1 MINLTPIAR
10 QIQKKLF
17 EKIDALGKEKKYP
30 NNVSDDVLTQSDM
43 MTRTTFIKMVSEQKE
58 PVILMGGELVPSAT
72 DSEGFGVLGSSF
84 PLQNAVGYDSIYGSK
99 AIYKPKDFDDL
110 DFDEQDALADT
121 INNEKR
127 RPIPGIKSIEVN
139 FNGGSRASRK
149 ATINW
154 TCWSFDEINR
164 LTPHFLSTGKSVL
177 LEWGWVYD
185 QNSLLNLPTFVVPQP
200 DGSLVRRDAYTNYID
215 DILAGGGDFDM
226 VTGIVSNFEYTTRQD
241 GAFDCTTELIST
253 GVNIIDNFIPS
264 QTTITP
270 VKILKAK
277 DDEERL
283 TLLSKVQKEISKS
296 DDAVTSQIAF
306 DLNLSFLSFME
317 KLDVYIKKQTKK
329 VFKRN
334 SEPSAEFQNYKFAD
348 ATSYGRYLVTQ
359 ESRSTS
365 IRPYEFRWVPNK
377 YLAVR
382 YENRIFDSWVRW
394 GWFEDNVLSKFCS
407 MTSTKTDKNNKVI
420 DSIIITEFRSIN
432 ADLQT
437 GVKSSVRIKNTKYLE
452 TADVDVY
459 ILPGQFN
466 PIKNKQKV
474 RFGDQEIELEGDHQY
489 LNDLAD
495 IMNNQD
501 NFPPFRGKQNKEK
514 FEGSAK
520 QNKALAQALGLP
532 VDSLEDGL
540 YAKGMDGSFEG
551 RAKLFYENQLGDQS
565 LDSKDGGVGYLR
577 NMLINVKVLKR
588 AFENVNSIKE
598 GVQNMFRELNSPINF
613 WSFQIETDPIDTYR
627 VKIIDDQNTFV
638 DFGTPVRDQ
647 QTVRSDTGIINNGI
661 FYFPTWQ
668 TNSIVKSQNITAKIP
683 SAMQLAAMYG
693 SNLDQVKN
701 VHGPSG
707 FSDDGAVL
715 AGGLFNESEDRV
727 LAGLDFA
734 YKNFDTIT
742 IGNKD
747 GLASQ
752 PLTPFGGS
760 GDGIFEFLQTDV
772 AYSVLK
778 TQKEEIEELERRIA
792 ARTSLETIEEDIK
805 KLNSYDSSKPLP
817 ILDFQ
822 ESKDILDILGTE
834 KITEYQLKEI
844 KKLYSSKYE
853 KKVLKKPFRDSLQ
866 YLAGNHYEDSEGD
879 DNSSVLIPFDLE
891 LEIDGTGGIYPGNS
905 FHSTYLPQTYK
916 NKTVFQM
923 FDVGHTVNSSTW
935 TTSISGKMRSSVNQV
950 LQKLSVDDVQQNL
963 LDNLAAKLLSEQQ
976 FGQFLSVTNAGFNQ
990 TTTRDLDKINNNNE
1004 TEDEDLDVPPSDTLD
1019 LNPDISETELN
1030 DAYINDLQKAL
1041 SNTGT
1046 DNTTSTLVTETDN
1059 G

>member
-1 MINLTPIAR
+1 
-10 QIQKKLF
+10 
-17 EKIDALGKEKKYP
+17 
-30 NNVSDDVLTQSDM
+30 
-43 MTRTTFIKMVSEQKE
+43 MVSEQQK
-58 PVILMGGELVPSAT
+58 PVILMGGELLNDTTMNFEANLVDT
-72 DSEGFGVLGSSF
+72 LR
-84 PLQNAVGYDSIYGSK
+84 NASGYQDIYGPRFSST
-99 AIYKPKDFDDL
+99 AEDSMAE
-110 DFDEQDALADT
+110 FDEDGGLNLPGFT
-121 INNEKR
+121 ENELR

-253 GVNIIDNFIPS
+253 GVNILDNFIPS

-296 DDAVTSQIAF
+296 DDAATSQIAF

-329 VFKRN
+329 VFKKSSTGYFVN
-334 SEPSAEFQNYKFAD
+334 AADVQKYKFAD
-348 ATSYGRYLVTQ
+348 ASSYGRYLRFQ
-359 ESRSTS
+359 ENQSAK
-365 IRPYEFRWVPNK
+365 IHPYEFRWVPNK

-382 YENRIFDSWVRW
+382 YENQIHDSWVRW

-459 ILPGQFN
+459 VLPGQFN

-474 RFGDQEIELEGDHQY
+474 RFGDQEVELEGDHQY

-520 QNKALAQALGLP
+520 QNKALAKALGLP

-734 YKNFDTIT
+734 YKNFDSIT

-752 PLTPFGGS
+752 PLSIFGGS

-792 ARTSLETIEEDIK
+792 ARTSIETIEEDIK

-822 ESKDILDILGTE
+822 ESKDILDILGAE

-844 KKLYSSKYE
+844 KKQYNSKYE

-963 LDNLAAKLLSEQQ
+963 LDNLANKLLSEQQ
-976 FGQFLSVTNAGFNQ
+976 FGQYISGFNMS
-990 TTTRDLDKINNNNE
+990 TKDLDKLNNNNE
-1004 TEDEDLDVPPSDTLD
+1004 TEDEDLDVPPRTTLN
-1019 LNPDISETELN
+1019 LNPEISEEELN
-1030 DAYINDLQKAL
+1030 DEFLRQMQNSLNVSTDIE
-1041 SNTGT
+1041 GT
-1046 DNTTSTLVTETDN
+1046 NAPLVTETDN

>member
-43 MTRTTFIKMVSEQKE
+43 MTRTTFIKMVSEQQK
-58 PVILMGGELVPSAT
+58 PVILMGGELLNDTTMNFEANLVDT
-72 DSEGFGVLGSSF
+72 LR
-84 PLQNAVGYDSIYGSK
+84 NASGYQDIYGPRFSST
-99 AIYKPKDFDDL
+99 AEDSMAE
-110 DFDEQDALADT
+110 FDEDGGLNLPGFT
-121 INNEKR
+121 ENELR

-253 GVNIIDNFIPS
+253 GVNILDNFIPS

-296 DDAVTSQIAF
+296 DDAATSQIAF

-329 VFKRN
+329 VFKKSSTGYFVN
-334 SEPSAEFQNYKFAD
+334 AADVQKYKFAD
-348 ATSYGRYLVTQ
+348 ASSYGRYLRFQ
-359 ESRSTS
+359 ENQSAK
-365 IRPYEFRWVPNK
+365 IHPYEFRWVPNK

-382 YENRIFDSWVRW
+382 YENQIHDSWVRW

-459 ILPGQFN
+459 VLPGQFN

-474 RFGDQEIELEGDHQY
+474 RFGDQEVELEGDHQY

-520 QNKALAQALGLP
+520 QNKALAKALGLP

-734 YKNFDTIT
+734 YKNFDSIT

-752 PLTPFGGS
+752 PLSIFGGS

-792 ARTSLETIEEDIK
+792 SRTSLETIEEDIK

-822 ESKDILDILGTE
+822 ESKDILDILGAE

-844 KKLYSSKYE
+844 KKQYNSKYE

-963 LDNLAAKLLSEQQ
+963 LDNLANKLLSEQQ
-976 FGQFLSVTNAGFNQ
+976 FGQYISGFNMS
-990 TTTRDLDKINNNNE
+990 TKDLDKLNNNNE
-1004 TEDEDLDVPPSDTLD
+1004 TEDEDLDVPPRTTLN
-1019 LNPDISETELN
+1019 LNPEISEEELN
-1030 DAYINDLQKAL
+1030 DEFLRQMQNSLNVSTDIE
-1041 SNTGT
+1041 GT
-1046 DNTTSTLVTETDN
+1046 NAPLVTETDN